1 MTDKLLQCIL
11 YVYNYPTIMTD
22 TTPITE
28 ENTQPEIVSEPEIE
42 VTEHQELQNKIT
54 QLEKQLSEQQEI
66 TKKAQYDYV
75 NLKMDFDALHRRS
88 QEQIKNADVD
98 SLVKVVRKFL
108 PFFEDLRKALDNIPS
123 EQQDTSIVQGVR
135 LVYQKFLQA
144 LESMSIKPIVS
155 VGLVPDSLLH
165 EPVSMQPVEDEAM
178 KGKIVQELQQGFV
191 YEKDDNKIVIVSAKV
206 VVGG

>member
-1 MTDKLLQCIL
+1 
-11 YVYNYPTIMTD
+11 MTD
-22 TTPITE
+22 TTTPMTD
-28 ENTQPEIVSEPEIE
+28 ENIQPETVSPE
-42 VTEHQELQNKIT
+42 QELQNKIT
-54 QLEKQLSEQQEI
+54 QLEKQLAEQQEI

-75 NLKMDFDALHRRS
+75 NLKMDFDALQRRT
-88 QEQIKNADVD
+88 QQQIQNADVD

-108 PFFEDLRKALDNIPS
+108 PFFEDLRKALDNIPA
-123 EQQDTSIVQGVR
+123 EQQETSIVQGVR
-135 LVYQKFLQA
+135 LVHQKFLQA
-144 LESMSIKPIVS
+144 LESMSIKPIIS
-155 VGLVPDSLLH
+155 VGMVPDSLLH